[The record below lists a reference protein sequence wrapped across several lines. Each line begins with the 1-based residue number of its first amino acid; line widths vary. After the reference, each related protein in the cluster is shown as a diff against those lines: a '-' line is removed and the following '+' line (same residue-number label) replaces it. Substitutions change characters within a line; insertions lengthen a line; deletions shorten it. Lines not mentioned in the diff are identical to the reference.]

1 MLVLTKSGFVVISIL
16 LASKLT
22 WILIRFEIRMNNEL
36 RIYLFEKFLKG
47 FSIFGICNLSKTLIL
62 VECNP
67 IRWARAAGGWI
78 WMIVGWVLGGLW
90 GRQSSGCEWNR
101 SKYLIVILIT
111 PDRPPT
117 ANPHPNCDLMRVERM
132 KCSTSP
138 LTIEEMPNEER
149 WRIRDELIHLRFHFV
164 VKWKFLVNNFVNISL
179 TLLRQQGVVGCF

>member
-1 MLVLTKSGFVVISIL
+1 MSSSPNSLPFNSSNELILITIKHKIMLVLTKSGFVVISIL

-67 IRWARAAGGWI
+67 LRWARVAGGWI

-90 GRQSSGCEWNR
+90 ERHSSGCEWNR

-111 PDRPPT
+111 PDTPP
-117 ANPHPNCDLMRVERM
+117 NR
-132 KCSTSP
+132 KSTFE
-138 LTIEEMPNEER
+138 LWFNAGGKDEVFHHTINNR
-149 WRIRDELIHLRFHFV
+149 GDAKWR
-164 VKWKFLVNNFVNISL
+164 
-179 TLLRQQGVVGCF
+179 TLED